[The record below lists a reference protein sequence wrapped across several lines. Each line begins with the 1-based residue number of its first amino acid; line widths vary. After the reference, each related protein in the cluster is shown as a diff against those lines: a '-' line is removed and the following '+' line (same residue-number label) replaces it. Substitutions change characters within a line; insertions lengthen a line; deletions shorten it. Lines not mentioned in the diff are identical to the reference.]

1 MAKLEARHYEYL
13 KNAEFLRDYLE
24 NLNSRLIYSSNQIED
39 DNVPIEKLYDKDHV
53 LVLRDNF
60 KAFRMLFDELN
71 FENDRLLTE
80 DLLKKVCNTINKHS
94 EYISYDYRTLDN
106 GVKFEGKY
114 PIAKVCDIKKD
125 MEKLLYNY
133 YNTWKDLDVFEREA
147 RFNIE
152 FLRIHPFDDGNGRT
166 SRLILNY
173 NLLNQGHAP
182 AIIPKKIRK
191 EYFYA
196 RNREDVKWIKE
207 LFEKESKKE
216 LEALDKLIIDDEEKE
231 KGMML

>member
-13 KNAEFLRDYLE
+13 KNAEFLREYLE

-39 DNVPIEKLYDKDHV
+39 DNVPIEELYDKDHV

-94 EYISYDYRTLDN
+94 DYISNDYRTLDN

-133 YNTWKDLDVFEREA
+133 YNTWKDLDIFEREA

-182 AIIPKKIRK
+182 AIIPKEIRK
-191 EYFYA
+191 EYFSA

-216 LEALDKLIIDDEEKE
+216 LEAIDKLIIDDEKE